1 MNFKTH
7 IKETIKLA
15 IPISLG
21 QLGHVMMGV
30 VDSLMVGKVGYTS
43 LAAASLVNGLFFLVL
58 VIGIGMT
65 YASTPLIA
73 IAKGSNNQKDCGKIL
88 NHSLI
93 VNVIF
98 SIALMLGTFSLSFLI
113 PHLNQPKEVVR
124 EAIPYL
130 QILTLSV
137 IPFMVFQCYRQ
148 FLEGLSIPNPP
159 MIIAVAANLL
169 NAFLNWIF
177 IYGKFGFAAMG
188 LSGAGIATTSTRW
201 VMAAVLM
208 IFTLK
213 YMRVKIFE
221 PKFKI
226 KPVDKNLIRKL
237 IGIGLPSGF
246 QYLLEVGAFSFGAI
260 MIGWIGAKQLA
271 AHQIAI
277 SLASATY
284 MIILGIASA
293 GTIRVGDAVGKKSIG
308 QIRLAGFSALGL
320 ASAVMLT
327 FATVFFLFR
336 NILPT
341 FYNSNQDVIEIASVL
356 LIIAGFFQLFDGLQA
371 TGIGILRGLTD
382 VKIPL
387 LISILSYWIVAIPI
401 SYLLGFVFK
410 FGAAGVWIGLLLG
423 LASLGVTLLFRFNIK
438 SIKIFSV
445 END

>member
-1 MNFKTH
+1 MNFRTH
-7 IKETIKLA
+7 IRETIKLA
-15 IPISLG
+15 VPISLG

-30 VDSLMVGKVGYTS
+30 VDSLMVGKVSYTS
-43 LAAASLVNGLFFLVL
+43 LAAASLVNGLFFLVI
-58 VIGIGMT
+58 VVGIGMT

-73 IAKGSNNQKDCGKIL
+73 ITKGSNNRSECGKIL
-88 NHSLI
+88 NHSLL
-93 VNVIF
+93 VNIPF
-98 SIALMLGTFSLSFLI
+98 SIILMLGTFSLSFLI

-130 QILTLSV
+130 QILSISV

-159 MIIAVAANLL
+159 MIIAIAANLL

-177 IYGKFGFAAMG
+177 IYGNFGFPAMG
-188 LSGAGIATTSTRW
+188 LSGAGIATTTTRY

-213 YMRVKIFE
+213 YVRVKIYE

-226 KPVDKNLIRKL
+226 KPVDNHLIKKL
-237 IGIGLPSGF
+237 INIGLPSGL

-260 MIGWIGAKQLA
+260 MIGWIGAKPLA

-284 MIILGIASA
+284 MVILGIASA
-293 GTIRVGDAVGKKSIG
+293 GTIRVGDAVGKKSIE
-308 QIRLAGFSALGL
+308 QIRSAGFSAIGL

-327 FATVFFLFR
+327 FAVIFFLFR
-336 NILPT
+336 KILPT
-341 FYNSNQDVIEIASVL
+341 FYNTNPEVIEIASVL
-356 LIIAGFFQLFDGLQA
+356 LIIAGLFQLFDGLQA
-371 TGIGILRGLTD
+371 IGIGILRGMTD

-387 LISILSYWIVAIPI
+387 LISILSYWVIAIPI
-401 SYLLGFVFK
+401 SYLLGFVFN
-410 FGAAGVWIGLLLG
+410 FGAAGIWVGLLLG
-423 LASLGVTLLFRFNIK
+423 LASLGITLLFRFNIK
-438 SIKIFSV
+438 SKNIFGC
-445 END
+445 D

>member
-1 MNFKTH
+1 MNFRTH

-15 IPISLG
+15 VPISLG

-30 VDSLMVGKVGYTS
+30 IDSLMVGKVGYTS
-43 LAAASLVNGLFFLVL
+43 LAAASLVNGLFFLVIVL
-58 VIGIGMT
+58 GIGMS

-73 IAKGSNNQKDCGKIL
+73 IAKGSKDQSDCGKIL

-98 SIALMLGTFSLSFLI
+98 SILLMIGTFSLSYLI
-113 PHLNQPKEVVR
+113 PHLNQSKEVVK

-159 MIIAVAANLL
+159 MVVAISANLL

-177 IYGKFGFAAMG
+177 IFGKFGLPAMG
-188 LSGAGIATTSTRW
+188 LAGAGIATTTTRW
-201 VMAAVLM
+201 VMAGVLM
-208 IFTLK
+208 LFTLK
-213 YMRVKIFE
+213 YTRVKIYK
-221 PKFKI
+221 PQFKI
-226 KPVDKNLIRKL
+226 KPVDKILIKKL
-237 IGIGLPSGF
+237 IDIGLPSGF
-246 QYLLEVGAFSFGAI
+246 QYLLEVGAFAFGAI
-260 MIGWIGAKQLA
+260 MVGWISAKALA

-284 MIILGIASA
+284 MMILGIASA
-293 GTIRVGDAVGKKSIG
+293 GTIRVGDAVGKKNIL

-320 ASAVMLT
+320 SSALMLT
-327 FATVFFLFR
+327 FAIIFILFR
-336 NILPT
+336 NVFPT
-341 FYNSNQDVIEIASVL
+341 YYSANKEVIEIASVL
-356 LIIAGFFQLFDGLQA
+356 LVIAGFFQLFDGLQA

-387 LISILSYWIVAIPI
+387 LISILSYWIIAIPT
-401 SYLLGFVFK
+401 SYLLGFVFNY
-410 FGAAGVWIGLLLG
+410 GAAGIWVGLLLG
-423 LASLGVTLLFRFNIK
+423 LGSLGVTLLFRFNSK
-438 SIKIFSV
+438 SKKMFL
-445 END
+445 EK

>member
-1 MNFKTH
+1 MNFRTH

-15 IPISLG
+15 VPISLG

-30 VDSLMVGKVGYTS
+30 VDSLMVGKVSYTS

-58 VIGIGMT
+58 VVGIGMT

-73 IAKGSNNQKDCGKIL
+73 IAKGSNNQHDCGKIL

-93 VNVIF
+93 VNVTF
-98 SIALMLGTFSLSFLI
+98 SVILMLGTFSLSFLI
-113 PHLNQPKEVVR
+113 PHMNQSKEVVR

-159 MIIAVAANLL
+159 MIIAISANLL

-177 IYGKFGFAAMG
+177 IYGKFGLPAMG
-188 LSGAGIATTSTRW
+188 LFGAGIATTATRW

-213 YMRVKIFE
+213 YLRVKIYE
-221 PKFKI
+221 PRFKI
-226 KPVDKNLIRKL
+226 KPVDKNLIKKL
-237 IGIGLPSGF
+237 INIGLPSGF
-246 QYLLEVGAFSFGAI
+246 QYLLEVGAFAFGAI

-284 MIILGIASA
+284 MVILGIASA
-293 GTIRVGDAVGKKSIG
+293 GTIRVGDAVGKKSIE
-308 QIRLAGFSALGL
+308 QIRSAGFSAIAL

-327 FATVFFLFR
+327 FALIFFLFR

-341 FYNSNQDVIEIASVL
+341 FYNTNPEVIEIASAL
-356 LIIAGFFQLFDGLQA
+356 LIVAGFFQLFDGLQA

-387 LISILSYWIVAIPI
+387 LISILSYWVIAIPI
-401 SYLLGFVFK
+401 CYLLGFVFN
-410 FGAAGVWIGLLLG
+410 FGAPGIWVGLLLG
-423 LASLGVTLLFRFNIK
+423 LASLGI
-438 SIKIFSV
+438 
-445 END
+445 

>member
-1 MNFKTH
+1 MMNFRAH

-15 IPISLG
+15 VPISLG

-30 VDSLMVGKVGYTS
+30 VDSLMVGKVSYTS

-73 IAKGSNNQKDCGKIL
+73 IAKGSNNKSDCGKIL

-93 VNVIF
+93 VNFVF
-98 SIALMLGTFSLSFLI
+98 SIILMLGTFSLSFLI
-113 PHLNQPKEVVR
+113 PHLNQPIEVVR

-137 IPFMVFQCYRQ
+137 IPFMIFQCYRQ
-148 FLEGLSIPNPP
+148 FLEGLSIPTPP
-159 MIIAVAANLL
+159 MIVAVAANLL

-177 IYGKFGFAAMG
+177 IYGKFGFPAMG
-188 LSGAGIATTSTRW
+188 LFGAGISTTLTRW

-208 IFTLK
+208 VFTLK
-213 YMRVKIFE
+213 YVQIKIYE

-226 KPVDKNLIRKL
+226 RPIDNNLVKKL
-237 IGIGLPSGF
+237 ISIGLPSGF
-246 QYLLEVGAFSFGAI
+246 QYLLEVATFSFGAI

-284 MIILGIASA
+284 MVILGIASA
-293 GTIRVGDAVGKKSIG
+293 GTIRVGDAVGKKSIE
-308 QIRLAGFSALGL
+308 QIRLAGFSAIGL

-327 FATVFFLFR
+327 FAIIFFLFR
-336 NILPT
+336 QILPT
-341 FYNSNQDVIEIASVL
+341 FYNSNQEVIEIASAL
-356 LIIAGFFQLFDGLQA
+356 LIVAGFFQLFDGLQA

-387 LISILSYWIVAIPI
+387 LISILSYWVVAMPI
-401 SYLLGFVFK
+401 SYILGFVFH
-410 FGAAGVWIGLLLG
+410 FGAVGIWIGLLLG
-423 LASLGVTLLFRFNIK
+423 LASLGITMLFRFNIK
-438 SIKIFSV
+438 SKNVFG
-445 END
+445 

>member
-1 MNFKTH
+1 MMNFKTH

-30 VDSLMVGKVGYTS
+30 VDSLMVGKVSYTS

-58 VIGIGMT
+58 VVGIGMT

-73 IAKGSNNQKDCGKIL
+73 IAKGSNNKSDCGKIL

-93 VNVIF
+93 VNFIF
-98 SIALMLGTFSLSFLI
+98 SIILMLGTFSLTFLI
-113 PHLNQPKEVVR
+113 PHLNQPIEVVK

-177 IYGKFGFAAMG
+177 IYGKFGFPAMG
-188 LSGAGIATTSTRW
+188 LFGAGISTTSTRW

-213 YMRVKIFE
+213 YVRVKIYE

-226 KPVDKNLIRKL
+226 NPVDKNLIRKL

-293 GTIRVGDAVGKKSIG
+293 GTIRVGDAVGRKSIS
-308 QIRLAGFSALGL
+308 QIRLAGFSALGF

-327 FATVFFLFR
+327 FAAIFFLFR

-341 FYNSNQDVIEIASVL
+341 FYNSNQDVVEIASVL

-371 TGIGILRGLTD
+371 TGIGILRGLAD

-423 LASLGVTLLFRFNIK
+423 LASLGITLLFRFNIK
-438 SIKIFSV
+438 SKNIFG
-445 END
+445 